1 MLDERPHCSFVLC
14 PLNLSFIKGGARILL
29 SHALTLMA
37 EFRSSM
43 GCLVCVPN
51 VNMFSFDLL
60 IGKEDVL
67 SHLTKYH
74 SAFDEADE
82 IGWLPLHKAAVQLNK
97 NILEITLK
105 GKLPYMLLCDA
116 SEKEI

>member
-1 MLDERPHCSFVLC
+1 MLPY
-14 PLNLSFIKGGARILL
+14 
-29 SHALTLMA
+29 ALTLMV
-37 EFRSSM
+37 ECRSSP
-43 GCLVCVPN
+43 GCLVCMPN
-51 VNMFSFDLL
+51 VNLFSFDLL
-60 IGKEDVL
+60 IGEEDAL

-105 GKLPYMLLCDA
+105 GKRSL
-116 SEKEI
+116 